1 MRYLVI
7 QKENSAPEVAI
18 WTKSQYRDSKNREC
32 SYRDYLRN
40 NNIAF
45 EDAVSIGSVYYNP
58 SSGQSK
64 VQFLPWDGP
73 KHHDDAGIVSQAV
86 RSFAK
91 ANPELRDEIQ
101 SDWNEY
107 QAWEKRRQELLGR

>member
-7 QKENSAPEVAI
+7 QKENSAPEVAV

-32 SYRDYLRN
+32 SHRDYLRN

-58 SSGQSK
+58 SSGQS
-64 VQFLPWDGP
+64 V
-73 KHHDDAGIVSQAV
+73 
-86 RSFAK
+86 K

-101 SDWNEY
+101 SDWNEF